1 MYYLYENTSRGTGG
15 ISCIL
20 KAIESPGWH
29 ILVCEL
35 QKKNELMI
43 SISLGPWHKALHLFA
58 PVYLYIAKTL
68 LYFTSGILP
77 CALHYSSKIC
87 SQAGN
92 YD

>member
-1 MYYLYENTSRGTGG
+1 
-15 ISCIL
+15 
-20 KAIESPGWH
+20 
-29 ILVCEL
+29 
-35 QKKNELMI
+35 MI